1 VVLGHVVGRELGIA
15 VVRAWDADGLVDHSA
30 GLPDA
35 PRVALVADAIRDPR
49 VVLAAW
55 ALTDREGGSLVATAV
70 LVGTGD
76 LRAVGAEA
84 GECIALVEAPVAE
97 AG

>member
-1 VVLGHVVGRELGIA
+1 MPTDSLTTA
-15 VVRAWDADGLVDHSA
+15 RAS
-30 GLPDA
+30 DA
-35 PRVALVADAIRDPR
+35 PRVALVADAIRDPQ
-49 VVLAAW
+49 VVLAAR
-55 ALTDREGGSLVATAV
+55 ALTEREGGSLVATAV

-76 LRAVGAEA
+76 LRTVGVEA